1 MNFYDRLL
9 PFCMWFIPLMF
20 FAYQFILRLWPG
32 LMMQQIMHQLSIDA
46 TLFGTLAASYYYGY
60 SLMQI
65 PVAILLDRYG
75 ARIIICIFAILCGA
89 AFIAF
94 FYTHNYYI
102 ALGSRFLIGVGS
114 AAGFLSVSKVTSEWF
129 DRSSYAKMIGLS
141 FTFGLTGAIFGG
153 KPVGL
158 LMERYSS
165 ESVAV
170 TLAIVSMI
178 IGIFAILFLRS
189 SNRNRALADER
200 LNLHGLKSVIT
211 CKTIWI
217 LAIANALLVGTI
229 EGFADV
235 WGVPYLVTAYSIEK
249 NDAALMIS
257 FLFFGML
264 LGGPVLSW
272 LNTKIKEHATI
283 VVSSVTMTLLMI
295 AILYNV
301 TPQYALPYIFFLVGM
316 ACCYQVIVFALGSK
330 MVSHKNIGICVA
342 FLNSINMLGGS
353 FYHTTIGMAMD
364 AFWGGMCNIDGER
377 LYELQTYQYALS
389 IILIGAVVGVVMLA
403 MLGYFDN
410 KVAKQ

>member
-1 MNFYDRLL
+1 
-9 PFCMWFIPLMF
+9 MWFIPLMF

-75 ARIIICIFAILCGA
+75 ARIIVCIFAILCGA
-89 AFIAF
+89 ASIAF

-114 AAGFLSVSKVTSEWF
+114 AAGFLGVSKVTSEWF

-170 TLAIVSMI
+170 TLGIVSMV
-178 IGIFAILFLRS
+178 IGIFALLFLRS
-189 SNRNRALADER
+189 SNRNSTPSDER
-200 LNLHGLKSVIT
+200 LNLYGLKSIIT
-211 CKTIWI
+211 SKTIWI
-217 LAIANALLVGTI
+217 LAISNALLVGSL

-249 NDAALMIS
+249 NDAALMVS
-257 FLFFGML
+257 FVFFGML

-283 VVSSVTMTLLMI
+283 AASGITMTVLMV

-301 TPQYALPYIFFLVGM
+301 TPQHVLPYLFFLVGM

-330 MVSHKNIGICVA
+330 MVSHKNTGICVA

-364 AFWGGMCNIDGER
+364 AFWGGIRNVDGER
-377 LYELQTYQYALS
+377 LYELETYKYALS
-389 IILIGAVVGVVMLA
+389 IILIGAVAGSVMVTVLCY
-403 MLGYFDN
+403 LGS
-410 KVAKQ
+410 KVAK